1 MIRPRQRQRPTISVV
16 NYVPVTLRPSNRV
29 GSPYGIPIS
38 PPLSS
43 FGLFTPLSSALGF
56 WSFRFLVA
64 VAVWTGPD
72 KQKHFFALFRRS
84 FAFAWL
90 IAFLCPL
97 NLNLSSLS
105 FWFRSTFTF
114 IFVFVFTHAP
124 FSFSLFFGCH
134 HHHHHHRHHHTSYL
148 YTLDLTSVNAR

>member
-1 MIRPRQRQRPTISVV
+1 MNRPRQRQRPTISVV

-90 IAFLCPL
+90 IAFLRPL

-114 IFVFVFTHAP
+114 IFGFVFTHAP
-124 FSFSLFFGCH
+124 IQFLSFLWLPPPSPPPPPPPPYVVSLYFGPDF
-134 HHHHHHRHHHTSYL
+134 R
-148 YTLDLTSVNAR
+148 